1 MKDIKYIKDIKDI
14 INENKLTLST
24 LITFTR
30 AEHTIHK
37 KELETIK
44 PSGLTIAQ
52 FGVLEALYNKGDLRI
67 CEIIE
72 KILTTSGNITVVI
85 KNLEKDGL
93 VKKNLDPKDKRST
106 IISITDKGKKIIE
119 NILPNHINNISGIF
133 NVLTDEE
140 KITLKN
146 ILKKFK
152 NI

>member
-1 MKDIKYIKDIKDI
+1 MENLKDLIEK
-14 INENKLTLST
+14 NHLTLST
-24 LITFTR
+24 LVVFTR
-30 AEHTIHK
+30 AEHVIHK
-37 KELETIK
+37 KEMETIK
-44 PSGLTIAQ
+44 KSCLTPTQ

-67 CEIIE
+67 CELIE

-93 VKKNLDPKDKRST
+93 VIRSSDPQDKRSC

-119 NILPNHINNISGIF
+119 DIFPEHIKNIESIF

-140 KITLKN
+140 KITLKA

-152 NI
+152 TL

>member
-1 MKDIKYIKDIKDI
+1 MKNINDI
-14 INENKLTLST
+14 INENKLVLST

-37 KELETIK
+37 KELQTIK
-44 PSGLTIAQ
+44 ESGLTTAQ
-52 FGVLEALYNKGDLRI
+52 FGVLEVLYNKGDLKI
-67 CEIIE
+67 FEIME

-93 VKKNLDPKDKRST
+93 VKKNSDPEDKRST

-119 NILPNHINNISGIF
+119 DILPKHIENISDIF
-133 NVLTDEE
+133 SVLTEE
-140 KITLKN
+140 EQISLKN

-152 NI
+152 NG